1 MQPKRYR
8 RRQSIQ
14 GPILGSEDLTPPD
27 KMKWSIEKTDEKCH
41 RLAWQ
46 LPTILEVPELLC
58 LTDLHWDS
66 AHCNRALLESHLMK
80 ALEHK
85 TPVVMFG
92 DIFDCMQGKWDP
104 RASQDALREE
114 HRGSNYL
121 DRIVSTAI
129 EWFKPYASV
138 IALVS
143 PGNHEQSIA
152 KRHET
157 SLISRFVEGLKQHG
171 SPVVE
176 GGYWGFIS
184 LSFSDSSRHTATQA
198 LHYHHG
204 YGGGG
209 EVTRGQID
217 NNRTRSMYAGNIFVS
232 GHIHRRNF
240 DENILLS
247 VDAHGYLKRDH
258 QLFLRCASYK
268 DEIDGWHA
276 EKGRA
281 ARPLGGWLVR
291 FKLKR
296 QMTGQ
301 SLVVT
306 PEPVLP

>member
-1 MQPKRYR
+1 MQPKRSR
-8 RRQSIQ
+8 RRQSLS
-14 GPILGSEDLTPPD
+14 GPILRSADLATPNTL
-27 KMKWSIEKTDEKCH
+27 KWSIEKTDEKCH
-41 RLAWQ
+41 RLVYHV
-46 LPTILEVPELLC
+46 PSVINVPELLC

-66 AHCNRALLESHLMK
+66 AHCARELLKDHLEK
-80 ALEHK
+80 ALANN

-92 DIFDCMQGKWDP
+92 DVFDVMQGKWDP

-121 DRIVSTAI
+121 DRIISTAI
-129 EWFKPYASV
+129 DWFKPYAKI

-157 SLISRFVEGLKQHG
+157 SLISRFVQGLQSHG

-176 GGYWGFIS
+176 GGYWGFMSIQFLAS
-184 LSFSDSSRHTATQA
+184 GHSASTS

-217 NNRTRSMYAGNIFVS
+217 NNRTRSQYYGNIFVS

-240 DENILLS
+240 DENIMLT
-247 VDAHGYLKRDH
+247 VDAHGRLRRDH

-268 DEIDGWHA
+268 DEVDGWHA

-291 FKLKR
+291 FKLNR
-296 QMTGQ
+296 QKSGAALT
-301 SLVVT
+301 VH
-306 PEPVLP
+306 PEPCIP